1 MWFKIMILNSV
12 VMNGKSWWYLHFD
25 LKKKIKIHNN
35 ELQFPLMTVNK
46 ISFLYEWA
54 RLHRINNL
62 WELKLFSC
70 WFWLNEFFY
79 FILKNVSKNDT
90 TYMRIL

>member
-1 MWFKIMILNSV
+1 MERAGGTFILI
-12 VMNGKSWWYLHFD
+12 K
-25 LKKKIKIHNN
+25 KKKIKIHNN

-46 ISFLYEWA
+46 ISFLYEWI
-54 RLHRINNL
+54 HNL

>member
-1 MWFKIMILNSV
+1 MERAGGTFILI
-12 VMNGKSWWYLHFD
+12 K
-25 LKKKIKIHNN
+25 KKKIKIHNN

-54 RLHRINNL
+54 RLHRIHNL

-70 WFWLNEFFY
+70 WF
-79 FILKNVSKNDT
+79 
-90 TYMRIL
+90 

>member
-1 MWFKIMILNSV
+1 MKRAGGTFILI
-12 VMNGKSWWYLHFD
+12 Y
-25 LKKKIKIHNN
+25 KKKIKIHSN
-35 ELQFPLMTVNK
+35 
-46 ISFLYEWA
+46 EWA
-54 RLHRINNL
+54 RLHLIHNL

-70 WFWLNEFFY
+70 WFWLGKPNEFFY